1 MWDSE
6 DGEYIFREYADIEF
20 EGVSEVECEFQIN
33 YDFDNLESIGIEKF
47 KFTNFGNIEIECE
60 DVITKLIDDD
70 ELAIRCLREDK
81 GIPRKA

>member
-1 MWDSE
+1 MSD
-6 DGEYIFREYADIEF
+6 
-20 EGVSEVECEFQIN
+20 
-33 YDFDNLESIGIEKF
+33 F

-81 GIPRKA
+81 GMPRKA